1 MRCGDVMHSYDH
13 ILPIYPRLPIEVV
26 RGEGVWLFD
35 TEGNR
40 YLDAI
45 AGLGVNA
52 LGHNH
57 PAVVKAINEQAS
69 RVIHTGNG
77 VLIPEQAEA
86 ANLLCRL
93 SGMDKVFFCNSGGE
107 ANETAL
113 KLARL
118 YGHQRG
124 ITNPLVVVCEG
135 AFHGRTLATLTA
147 SGSRSIQLGFEPLVP
162 GFLRVPFND
171 IASIQALAKTHPNIV
186 AILVEPILGSGGIV
200 VPDPNYLT
208 QLRALS
214 HAHHWLLMLDE
225 IQTGVGRTGA
235 LYTYQHSGVQPDVV
249 TSAKALANGIP
260 LGACLTHGVA
270 NDVFRFGNHGSTF
283 GGNPFACHVAHTVLS
298 LIGSQPLL
306 EHVTARG
313 LQLMTAL
320 QTMAKSYPS
329 IQAVRGQGLMIG
341 IEFSKP
347 CSNLRDIGT
356 QHGLFLNVTAQTV
369 LRLLPPLII
378 AGPEMDFLLERL
390 EKVFLQFER
399 SIN

>member
-1 MRCGDVMHSYDH
+1 MRSYDH
-13 ILPIYPRLPIEVV
+13 ILPIYPRLPIEII

-57 PAVVKAINEQAS
+57 PAVVAAIQEQAG

-77 VLIPEQAEA
+77 VLIPEQAKA
-86 ANLLCRL
+86 ADLLCGL

-124 ITNPLVVVCEG
+124 IVNPQIIVCEG
-135 AFHGRTLATLTA
+135 AFHGRTLATLSA
-147 SGSRSIQLGFEPLVP
+147 SGSPSIQRGFEPLVT

-171 IASIQALAKTHPNIV
+171 VAAIEALADTRDDII
-186 AILVEPILGSGGIV
+186 AIFVEPLLGSGGVV
-200 VPDPNYLT
+200 VPAPEYLL
-208 QLRALS
+208 QLRAI
-214 HAHHWLLMLDE
+214 AHQHQWLFMLDE

-235 LYTYQHSGVQPDVV
+235 LYAYQHVGIQPDVV

-260 LGACLTHGVA
+260 LGACLTYGVA
-270 NDVFRFGNHGSTF
+270 NTIFQVGNHGSTF
-283 GGNPFACHVAHTVLS
+283 GGNPFASHVAHAVLS
-298 LIGSQPLL
+298 IIGTDAFMAQ
-306 EHVTARG
+306 VTAQGHR
-313 LQLMTAL
+313 LMTAL
-320 QTMAKSYPS
+320 QALMGTYPS
-329 IQAVRGQGLMIG
+329 IKTVRGQGLMIG
-341 IEFSKP
+341 IECSRP
-347 CSNLRDIGT
+347 CGILRDIGI
-356 QHGLFLNVTAQTV
+356 QHGLLLNVTAQTV
-369 LRLLPPLII
+369 LRLLPPLIVTNV
-378 AGPEMDFLLERL
+378 EMDYLLMQL
-390 EKVFLQFER
+390 DKVLTQFEQ
-399 SIN
+399 SMAST

>member
-1 MRCGDVMHSYDH
+1 MRFSYDH

-57 PAVVKAINEQAS
+57 PAVVKAIQEQAS

-93 SGMDKVFFCNSGGE
+93 SRMDKVFFCNSGGE

-124 ITNPLVVVCEG
+124 IENPMIIVCEG

-147 SGSRSIQLGFEPLVP
+147 SSSRSIQMGFEPLMP
-162 GFLRVPFND
+162 GFIRVPFND
-171 IASIQALAKTHPNIV
+171 IAAVQALAKTRTDIV

-200 VPDPNYLT
+200 VPDPDYLT
-208 QLRALS
+208 HLRTIS

-235 LYTYQHSGVQPDVV
+235 LYTYQHTKVQPDVV

-260 LGACLTHGVA
+260 LGACLTHGPA
-270 NDVFRFGNHGSTF
+270 NAVFRYGNHGSTF

-298 LIGSQPLL
+298 ILSEPTFIERVATTGM
-306 EHVTARG
+306 R
-313 LQLMTAL
+313 LMDAL
-320 QTMAKSYPS
+320 KAMAKSYPS

-347 CSNLRDIGT
+347 CAILRDLGT
-356 QHGLFLNVTAQTV
+356 QYGLFLNVTAQTV
-369 LRLLPPLII
+369 LRLLPPLILSD
-378 AGPEMDFLLERL
+378 AEMEYFLEQL
-390 EKVFLQFER
+390 EKVFERFEQPQ
-399 SIN
+399 